1 MKKRAK
7 NTVLWAIRNDL
18 GLLQR
23 EMAEEAGL
31 THGYICAIERGKR
44 RIGPDAAVKIW
55 QAFPAAFDWLGFT
68 IDDLLDG
75 GCTKLPHRAQD
86 SSAGGKP
93 DTRPA
98 A

>member
-1 MKKRAK
+1 MSGQKL
-7 NTVLWAIRNDL
+7 NMVLWAIRDDL
-18 GLLQR
+18 GLFQR
-23 EMAEEAGL
+23 QLAEQAGL
-31 THGYICAIERGKR
+31 TSGYICAIERGKR

-55 QAFPAAFDWLGFT
+55 QAFPAAFDRLGLT